1 MDLLNDYH
9 PIYQPNPDKENL
21 SDSEISENEQYIN
34 TLLRING
41 SKKNKKGMTFDDW
54 CLVYSDQLW
63 HTWCVMS
70 DLRDSGNYNVFDTLT
85 YASFCSMAYE
95 NSSKF

>member
-9 PIYQPNPDKENL
+9 PIYPPNPDKADL
-21 SDSEISENEQYIN
+21 SDSELSENEKYTN

-41 SKKNKKGMTFDDW
+41 SRRNKKGMTFDDW
-54 CLVYSDQLW
+54 CRVYSDELW
-63 HTWCVMS
+63 HMWCIIS
-70 DLRDSGNYNVFDTLT
+70 DFTQSNNLNLFDKAD
-85 YASFCSMAYE
+85 YASFCSMAFE